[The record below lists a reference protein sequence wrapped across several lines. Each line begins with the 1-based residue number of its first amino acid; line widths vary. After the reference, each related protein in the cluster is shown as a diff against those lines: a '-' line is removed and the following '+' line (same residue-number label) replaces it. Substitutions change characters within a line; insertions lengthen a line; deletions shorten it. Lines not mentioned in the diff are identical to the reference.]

1 VLLDDHLNVSKTNAR
16 RNPPND
22 DIRKDTPMFSYHPH
36 LLEAVVN
43 ERRRELQR
51 VAGNSRLRRE
61 ARRGRQH
68 RRK

>member
-22 DIRKDTPMFSYHPH
+22 DIRKDSTMFSYHPH
-36 LLEAVVN
+36 LLQAVVD
-43 ERRRELQR
+43 ERRRELLR
-51 VAGNSRLRRE
+51 VSGNSRLRRE
-61 ARRGRQH
+61 PRRRRQL